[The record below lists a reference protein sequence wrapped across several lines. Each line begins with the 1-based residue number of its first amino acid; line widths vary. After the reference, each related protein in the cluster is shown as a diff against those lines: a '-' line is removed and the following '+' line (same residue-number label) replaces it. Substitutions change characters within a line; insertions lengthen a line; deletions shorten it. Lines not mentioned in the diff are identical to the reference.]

1 MKQKYYSNENILK
14 ADCEYMLQL
23 GERSN
28 GKSYSDKWYVLK
40 VAFDERDPYTGAAVP
55 DYEFAYIRRWDLE
68 IKGKDVEQYFADMVL
83 NDAGQMPIRDMTG
96 GKYEQIAVYQRHIY
110 FANID
115 PETGRII
122 RGKLIGHCFA
132 ITQDTHYKSLAFPKV
147 GRAIFEEFITDSGY
161 LEKEPKRFLS
171 VVSTIFRRR
180 RGRIFLV
187 GNTIS
192 RACPYF
198 GDWGLSGVLRQD
210 QGTICIY
217 NQETDQNDEDGN
229 HITIRIAVE
238 FCENSGKNSKM
249 FFGSSAKM
257 ITTGSWDSETQP
269 HLEYYLEEYER
280 LNDMIVELD
289 GLVYRLQ
296 LLIDPEHRQLV
307 YVYPLSEP
315 SEKDRRTKRII
326 SDKYSLNVNQT
337 RGWVDKRYKYDNIY
351 MTLLSAGKYAFS
363 DNLTG
368 TEFLLSM
375 KNHGLMAT

>member
-28 GKSYSDKWYVLK
+28 GKSYSDKWYCLK
-40 VAFDERDPYTGAAVP
+40 IAWDEKDPYTGEAIS
-55 DYEFAYIRRWDLE
+55 DYQFGYIRRWDIE
-68 IKGKDVEQYFADMVL
+68 IKGKEVEDYFSDLVL
-83 NDAGQMPIRDMTG
+83 NDNGDRAIYDITG
-96 GKYEQIAVYQRHIY
+96 GAYDFVSVYQHHMY
-110 FANID
+110 FAKTD
-115 PETGRII
+115 PETGRVI
-122 RGKLIGHCFA
+122 RGKEIGRCFA
-132 ITQDTHYKSLAFPKV
+132 ITQDTHYKSLAFPKI

-161 LEKEPKRFLS
+161 LEKEPKRLIS
-171 VVSTIFRRR
+171 IVSTIFRRR
-180 RGRIFLV
+180 RGRVFLV
-187 GNTIS
+187 GNTIT
-192 RACPYF
+192 RTCPYF

-217 NQETDQNDEDGN
+217 KQETDQQDEDGN
-229 HITIRIAVE
+229 PIIIRIAVE

-257 ITTGSWDSETQP
+257 ITSGAWDSEAQP
-269 HLEYYLEEYER
+269 HLEYYLDEYER
-280 LNDMIVELD
+280 LNDMIIELD
-289 GLVYRLQ
+289 GLTYRLQ
-296 LLIDPEHRQLV
+296 LLVDPASRRLV
-307 YVYPLSEP
+307 YVYPMNEIR
-315 SEKDRRTKRII
+315 EKDRKEKRII

-337 RGWVDKRYKYDNIY
+337 RGWVDKKYKYDNIY

-375 KNHGLMAT
+375 KNHGLL